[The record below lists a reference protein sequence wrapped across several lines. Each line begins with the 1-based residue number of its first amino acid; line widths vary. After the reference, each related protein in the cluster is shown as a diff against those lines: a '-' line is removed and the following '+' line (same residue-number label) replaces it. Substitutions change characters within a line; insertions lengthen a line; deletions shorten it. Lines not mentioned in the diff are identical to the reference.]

1 MHLWMTVWMSQTIH
15 RRLETLDWLLVC
27 TTITVAIFTLYVF
40 KFQCIAQYVC
50 TVLFLLTKLVS
61 EVKISKATKISPKTF
76 VSGQNMNTSK
86 KICIFLFLP
95 IQNKAKQ
102 KKKSLSSKPSPSGIF
117 FHNKKTILI
126 GCEGPDELPR
136 WDRSGWSTVSRLLRI
151 YCSRGQTATCSSST
165 ATRRQTHE
173 DTSIEKI
180 TQRKENTPT
189 ALLNLPLFCLHTAG
203 IHPWVEAG
211 SSHPLLSWQLKNNK
225 YIT

>member
-1 MHLWMTVWMSQTIH
+1 MHLWISVWMSQTMH
-15 RRLETLDWLLVC
+15 SRLETLDWLLVC
-27 TTITVAIFTLYVF
+27 TIITVGVFNFYVL
-40 KFQCIAQYVC
+40 KFQCIVQYVC

-86 KICIFLFLP
+86 KYIYIFF
-95 IQNKAKQ
+95 IFKTKQNKKN
-102 KKKSLSSKPSPSGIF
+102 PSAQAITFRHF

-126 GCEGPDELPR
+126 ACEGPDELPR

-173 DTSIEKI
+173 DTSIEK
-180 TQRKENTPT
+180 
-189 ALLNLPLFCLHTAG
+189 
-203 IHPWVEAG
+203 
-211 SSHPLLSWQLKNNK
+211 
-225 YIT
+225 